1 MGSPKKMNLMA
12 PAESMATAVNVIEA
26 GADEI
31 YLGLETPGLVNL
43 NLSGRGRS
51 CNAKDQAE
59 LVDIVTYAH
68 DRGVLVDYTVNTPFM
83 ADTLEEMYIEHVMRG
98 VDAGVDALIVGEFGA
113 LALVHE
119 MDLGIPIH
127 ASVLLNNFNRGQ
139 LEMLKGMGV
148 AKVVLPFKITI
159 DEIRQ
164 LSGLGI
170 ELELFGQFGC
180 SNINGTCHLIHNADE
195 AISLGLPC
203 RANYRVSEDGR
214 LHNILDAGT
223 DCSLCSIG
231 DLMDAGV
238 SALKVV
244 GRCMNPEMIRTII
257 RTYRSA
263 IDMVR
268 DGAVPGEI
276 KAWVLEEIPFWMMLC
291 DQDRCKYLKTPIN
304 DSYI

>member
-1 MGSPKKMNLMA
+1 
-12 PAESMATAVNVIEA
+12 SMVTAVNVIEA

-51 CNAKDQAE
+51 CNVKDQAE
-59 LVDIVTYAH
+59 LADIVTYAH
-68 DRGVLVDYTVNTPFM
+68 ERGVLVDYTVNAPFM
-83 ADTLEEMYIEHVMRG
+83 ADSMEEMYVDHVMRG

-113 LALVHE
+113 LALLHE
-119 MDLGIPIH
+119 LDLGLPIH

-139 LEMLKGMGV
+139 IEMLANLGV
-148 AKVVLPFKITI
+148 DKVVLPFKITM
-159 DEIRQ
+159 DEISQ
-164 LSGLGI
+164 LSGLGV
-170 ELELFGQFGC
+170 ELEVFGQFGC

-223 DCSLCSIG
+223 DCSLCSMG
-231 DLMDAGV
+231 QLMDAGV

-257 RTYRSA
+257 QTYRSG
-263 IDMVR
+263 IDMVQ
-268 DGAVPGEI
+268 DGATPAEV
-276 KAWVLEEIPFWMMLC
+276 KAWVLEEIPFWLMMC
-291 DQDRCKYLKTPIN
+291 DQHRCKYLKTPIN
-304 DSYI
+304 DSYV

>member
-1 MGSPKKMNLMA
+1 MNLMA
-12 PAESMATAVNVIEA
+12 PAESMVTAVNVIEA

-51 CNAKDQAE
+51 CNVKDQAE
-59 LVDIVTYAH
+59 LADIVTYAH
-68 DRGVLVDYTVNTPFM
+68 ERGVLVDYTVNAPFM
-83 ADTLEEMYIEHVMRG
+83 ADSMEEMYVDHVMRG

-113 LALVHE
+113 LALLHE
-119 MDLGIPIH
+119 LDLGLPIH

-139 LEMLKGMGV
+139 IEMLANLGV
-148 AKVVLPFKITI
+148 DKVVLPFKITM
-159 DEIRQ
+159 DEISQ
-164 LSGLGI
+164 LSGLGV
-170 ELELFGQFGC
+170 ELEVFGQFGC

-223 DCSLCSIG
+223 DCSLCSMG
-231 DLMDAGV
+231 QLMDAGV

-257 RTYRSA
+257 QTYRNG
-263 IDMVR
+263 IDMVQ
-268 DGAVPGEI
+268 DGATPAEV
-276 KAWVLEEIPFWMMLC
+276 KAWVLEEIPFWLMMC
-291 DQDRCKYLKTPIN
+291 DQHRCKYLKTPIN
-304 DSYI
+304 DSYV

>member
-1 MGSPKKMNLMA
+1 M
-12 PAESMATAVNVIEA
+12 
-26 GADEI
+26 
-31 YLGLETPGLVNL
+31 
-43 NLSGRGRS
+43 
-51 CNAKDQAE
+51 
-59 LVDIVTYAH
+59 
-68 DRGVLVDYTVNTPFM
+68 
-83 ADTLEEMYIEHVMRG
+83 
-98 VDAGVDALIVGEFGA
+98 
-113 LALVHE
+113 
-119 MDLGIPIH
+119 
-127 ASVLLNNFNRGQ
+127 
-139 LEMLKGMGV
+139 
-148 AKVVLPFKITI
+148 
-159 DEIRQ
+159 
-164 LSGLGI
+164 
-170 ELELFGQFGC
+170 FGQFGC

-195 AISLGLPC
+195 SISLGLPC

-257 RTYRSA
+257 QTYRSA
-263 IDMVR
+263 IDMVL

>member
-1 MGSPKKMNLMA
+1 MNLMA
-12 PAESMATAVNVIEA
+12 PAESMVTAVNVIEA

-51 CNAKDQAE
+51 CNVKDQAE
-59 LVDIVTYAH
+59 LADIVTYAH
-68 DRGVLVDYTVNTPFM
+68 ERGVLVDYTVNAPFM
-83 ADTLEEMYIEHVMRG
+83 ADSMEEMYVDHVMRG

-113 LALVHE
+113 LALLHE
-119 MDLGIPIH
+119 LDLGLPIH

-139 LEMLKGMGV
+139 IEMLANLGV
-148 AKVVLPFKITI
+148 DKVVLPFKITM
-159 DEIRQ
+159 DEISQ
-164 LSGLGI
+164 LSGLGV
-170 ELELFGQFGC
+170 ELEVFGQFGC

-223 DCSLCSIG
+223 DCSQCSMG
-231 DLMDAGV
+231 QLVDAGV

-257 RTYRSA
+257 QTYRSG
-263 IDMVR
+263 IDMVQ
-268 DGAVPGEI
+268 DGATPAEV
-276 KAWVLEEIPFWMMLC
+276 KAWVLEEIPFWLMMC
-291 DQDRCKYLKTPIN
+291 DQHRCKYLKTPIN
-304 DSYI
+304 DSYV

>member
-1 MGSPKKMNLMA
+1 MNLMA
-12 PAESMATAVNVIEA
+12 PAESMVTAVNVIEA

-51 CNAKDQAE
+51 CNVKDQAE
-59 LVDIVTYAH
+59 LADIVTYAH
-68 DRGVLVDYTVNTPFM
+68 ERGVLVDYTVNAPFM
-83 ADTLEEMYIEHVMRG
+83 ADSMEEMYVDHVMRG

-113 LALVHE
+113 LALLHE
-119 MDLGIPIH
+119 LDLGLPIH

-139 LEMLKGMGV
+139 IEMLANLGV
-148 AKVVLPFKITI
+148 DKVVLPFKITM
-159 DEIRQ
+159 DEISQ
-164 LSGLGI
+164 LSGLGV
-170 ELELFGQFGC
+170 ELEVFGQFGC

-223 DCSLCSIG
+223 DCSLCSMG
-231 DLMDAGV
+231 QLMDAGV

-257 RTYRSA
+257 QTYRSG
-263 IDMVR
+263 IDMVQ
-268 DGAVPGEI
+268 DGATPAEV
-276 KAWVLEEIPFWMMLC
+276 KAWVLEEIPFWLMMC
-291 DQDRCKYLKTPIN
+291 DQHRCKYLKTPIN
-304 DSYI
+304 DSYV